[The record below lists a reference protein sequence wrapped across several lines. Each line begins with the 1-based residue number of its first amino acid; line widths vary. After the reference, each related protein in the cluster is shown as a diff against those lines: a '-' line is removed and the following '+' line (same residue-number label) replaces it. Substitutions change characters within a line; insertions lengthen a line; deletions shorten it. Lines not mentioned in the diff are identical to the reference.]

1 MDVALVE
8 AKRRFNEML
17 KKAQSPYARWLNTI
31 ETDIEKDSRQ
41 MNHDLLQGSIN
52 SMGTGD
58 IGPVLYA
65 ADGAELT
72 HRRPLETILYTI
84 HGKIT
89 IKRLGYSQRGHESI
103 FPLDAAINLP
113 PSAYSF
119 ELQRFIARRITT
131 VSFDEVLDLVH
142 EVTGIKIGR
151 RQALEVVLACAV
163 DFDDFYAKPKV
174 KPKGRPAVG
183 SAEAPIMVLTTDGKG
198 IVMRPEGLRE
208 GTRKRAEAAK
218 RKMEKR
224 LAKGE
229 KTNRKRMAQ
238 IASLYLT
245 PRFERTPTD
254 ILKELARENA
264 EKRRPKPIE
273 KRVWASVEKE
283 ADDVIRM
290 LFIEAH
296 KRDPKHKK
304 EWVVLVDGHQD
315 QMRQVKKF
323 IRREGVSAVIIL
335 DLIHVIEYLWNAARV
350 FYPGEAETSTQC
362 QQWVSDKLE
371 MVLNS
376 EAGKVAGS
384 IRISAAKNELTEAQR
399 KTATKCA
406 AYIAK
411 RKAYMNY
418 SDYLKKGCPI
428 ATGVIEGAC
437 RFMVRDRMEVTG
449 ARWSLDGAESV
460 LKLRALVINGDFDAY
475 WEYHIQCEHRRN
487 HMSKLRNPEQLE
499 TLFTHVEP
507 S

>member
-1 MDVALVE
+1 
-8 AKRRFNEML
+8 
-17 KKAQSPYARWLNTI
+17 
-31 ETDIEKDSRQ
+31 

-72 HRRPLETILYTI
+72 HRRILETILYTI
-84 HGKIT
+84 HGKVT
-89 IKRLGYSQRGHESI
+89 FKRLGYSQRGHESI

-131 VSFDEVLDLVH
+131 VSFDEVLDLVR

-163 DFDDFYAKPKV
+163 DFDDFYAKART
-174 KPKGRPAVG
+174 KPRPVVG

-245 PRFERTPTD
+245 ARFERTPQD

-264 EKRRPKPIE
+264 EKRRPKPVE

-283 ADDVIRM
+283 ADAVIRM
-290 LFIEAH
+290 LFTEAH

-304 EWVVLVDGHQD
+304 EWVVLVDGHND
-315 QMRQVKKF
+315 QMRQLKKY

-335 DLIHVIEYLWNAARV
+335 DLIHVIEYLWDAARV
-350 FYPGEAETSTQC
+350 FYPGEAETSTEC

-384 IRISAAKNELTEAQR
+384 IRISAAKSELTEAQR
-399 KTATKCA
+399 KTAAKCA

-418 SDYLKKGCPI
+418 SDYLKKGYPI

-460 LKLRALVINGDFDAY
+460 LKLRALVKNGDFDAY
-475 WEYHIQCEHRRN
+475 WPYHLQREHQRN
-487 HMSKLRNPEQLE
+487 HMSKLRDIEQLE
-499 TLFTHVEP
+499 SLLSHQKP